1 VSEQIRPEARK
12 EGEAR
17 VDRRSA
23 GARQAES
30 ERKRQRILE
39 AARACFGRLGYS
51 GAKVETIAAEA
62 GVSNGLLYQFFRGKD
77 ELFEVVVDEL
87 IRDWIQA
94 MVPRGGEER
103 QSSSAALE
111 SMFRNSIAFTTDHPL
126 LPAVFTEDSLLQ
138 LSRFSDSG
146 SRHVSPYREH
156 VAGILRGGIASGEFR
171 EDLDV
176 ESTADIVC
184 QLQIDYSTRAYR
196 RDPDFPISA
205 RLIDTAVRFIHAAVK
220 A

>member
-1 VSEQIRPEARK
+1 MPEQVRREVR
-12 EGEAR
+12 EGAEAR

-23 GARQAES
+23 GRRQAES

-62 GVSNGLLYQFFRGKD
+62 GVSNGLLYQFFKGKD
-77 ELFEVVVDEL
+77 KLFEVVVDEL
-87 IRDWIQA
+87 IRDWMQA
-94 MVPRGGEER
+94 MVARGEEEKR
-103 QSSSAALE
+103 SSTAALE
-111 SMFRNSIAFTTDHPL
+111 SMFRNSIEFTTDHPL

-146 SRHVSPYREH
+146 SRQVSPHRDH
-156 VAGILRGGIASGEFR
+156 VAGILRAGVSAGEFR
-171 EDLDV
+171 SDLDI

-196 RDPDFPISA
+196 RSPDFPISP
-205 RLIDTAVRFIHAAVK
+205 RLIDAAVRFIHEAVK